1 MCNTKLMSIDLWFPK
16 NMICTKTIV
25 MCLSYSINFQ
35 IIFSWNRR
43 WFELLVIFSSQTLF
57 IMSTVRKVRLNKLF
71 STQKWNICWP
81 NSTDAVATPSSC
93 GTKKKESKNEDG
105 FKSVFEIKH
114 FCCVPIFYFVF
125 SPSSHTKTLC
135 LCLKNFCESFGG
147 EWLYLEKL

>member
-1 MCNTKLMSIDLWFPK
+1 MKYGIYEYRS
-16 NMICTKTIV
+16 MISQKWDMHKTNVI
-25 MCLSYSINFQ
+25 CLSYSISFQ

-43 WFELLVIFSSQTLF
+43 WFELLMIFSSQTLF

-105 FKSVFEIKH
+105 FKKCFWNKTFLLCTNFLFCVF
-114 FCCVPIFYFVF
+114 
-125 SPSSHTKTLC
+125 TKFPY
-135 LCLKNFCESFGG
+135 KNVMFMFKKFCESFGG
-147 EWLYLEKL
+147 EWLYLEKQ